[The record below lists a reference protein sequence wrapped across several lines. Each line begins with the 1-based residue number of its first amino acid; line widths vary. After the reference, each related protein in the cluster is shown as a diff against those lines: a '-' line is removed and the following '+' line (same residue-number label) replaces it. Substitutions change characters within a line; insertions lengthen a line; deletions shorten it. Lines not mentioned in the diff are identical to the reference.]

1 VSWDEF
7 AYALILQVTN
17 RPLPPL
23 LYYFA
28 AFGYPGTASALAAL
42 MLMPALLIIALLAPA
57 IRSGALSGSGR

>member
-28 AFGYPGTASALAAL
+28 AFGYPGMASALATI
-42 MLMPALLIIALLAPA
+42 MLVPALAIIAVMAPV
-57 IRSGALSGSGR
+57 IRSGALTGSGR